1 MDDPLE
7 PVGALSALGDPTR
20 RSAYDYVSAQGRR
33 VGRDEVAAALG
44 IGRTLAAYHLDRL
57 AGEGLLSVAYARRS
71 GRTGPGAGR
80 PAKLYER
87 SERELAVNVPRATTA
102 SRRGCSPHA
111 AAHDEDG
118 GTRRALRGAAEALG
132 REIAAAAPHPDV
144 ERLLRE
150 RGYEPYEDDAGVMRL
165 RNCPFHAVA
174 QSHPEVVCD
183 MNLSLLGS
191 ILAGLDADVGGRARL
206 GPGAAASRSG
216 GVSAQ
221 RLAIVPPRARGRR
234 REDAVSARSEPGTG
248 HTRLVIGWCRDAGI
262 TGVAMIRSGRDR
274 RRGRYESRGGLD
286 GR

>member
-20 RSAYDYVSAQGRR
+20 RRAYDYVCAQGRP

-57 AGEGLLSVAYARRS
+57 ATEGLLSVAYARRS

-87 SERELAVNVPRATTA
+87 SEHELAVNLPPRDYGLAA
-102 SRRGCSPHA
+102 RLLAHA
-111 AAHDEDG
+111 AAQDEDG

-132 REIAAAAPHPDV
+132 REIATTAPAPPDV

-150 RGYEPYEDDAGVMRL
+150 RGYEPYEDDAGVIRL

-191 ILAGLDADVGGRARL
+191 ILAGLDADVEAVLEPAPGRCC
-206 GPGAAASRSG
+206 
-216 GVSAQ
+216 V
-221 RLAIVPPRARGRR
+221 AIKPIRQT
-234 REDAVSARSEPGTG
+234 ED
-248 HTRLVIGWCRDAGI
+248 
-262 TGVAMIRSGRDR
+262 
-274 RRGRYESRGGLD
+274 
-286 GR
+286 